1 MEIVGRIKCDC
12 YINLDTK
19 INKPKKKKKRRR
31 EEDGR
36 EKRVV
41 KFSSL
46 KVWINKYGLIVKGA
60 VNI

>member
-19 INKPKKKKKRRR
+19 INKQTNKKRLR

-36 EKRVV
+36 ERRVV